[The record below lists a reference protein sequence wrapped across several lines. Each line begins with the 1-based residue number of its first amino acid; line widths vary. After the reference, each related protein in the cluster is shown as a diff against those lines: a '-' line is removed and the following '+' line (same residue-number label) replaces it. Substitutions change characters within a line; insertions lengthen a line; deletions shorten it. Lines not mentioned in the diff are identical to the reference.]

1 MDCSCSFCESLPLG
15 ENRKSSVRRPAGF
28 AIPPLVKLIEKS
40 ESPIDSF
47 SLVIK
52 KNILYFA

>member
-1 MDCSCSFCESLPLG
+1 M
-15 ENRKSSVRRPAGF
+15 GF
-28 AIPPLVKLIEKS
+28 QTISPLVKLIEKS

-52 KNILYFA
+52 KNILYFT